1 MAYFGVTFASTSL
14 AGDPYLNFALVIFIE
29 LLHVPFEVS
38 LFIGKI
44 CLEHKGPSIKYV
56 RKIFGIFDPLPPLV
70 RILARLVVLNSRS
83 LPYYIMYAFGPT
95 PPSPSGRTY
104 LIDAPL
110 LLYPT

>member
-56 RKIFGIFDPLPPLV
+56 RKIFGILDPLPPLV
-70 RILARLVVLNSRS
+70 RILVRFVTLNSRN
-83 LPYYIMYAFGPT
+83 LPYYVRFWV
-95 PPSPSGRTY
+95 PSPPPPRCVRT
-104 LIDAPL
+104 
-110 LLYPT
+110 